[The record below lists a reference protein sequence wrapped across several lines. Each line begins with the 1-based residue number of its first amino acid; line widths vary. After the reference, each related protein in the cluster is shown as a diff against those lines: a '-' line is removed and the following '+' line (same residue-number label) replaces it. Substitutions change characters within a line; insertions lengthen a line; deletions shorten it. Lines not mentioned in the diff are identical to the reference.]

1 MQVKLKDIVSNGN
14 VRIGNKNKQQSYQNL
29 KDNIAA
35 IGLLQPLTVMRE
47 KDKYVLVD
55 GHQRFSILNELE
67 EESVP
72 VHIIENLN
80 SGMKVAQLSA
90 NSHRIEMSLFE
101 EVKVFDTLIKENNTL
116 AEISDRFGH
125 SRSYV
130 SSRIMLNNLHPK
142 LKKQKIFEMVPMKT
156 LLGIAAYD
164 KSIQAKAIEGF
175 GNIKESWD
183 IDQILRK
190 CESSHLDIEEVKAL
204 FTDEELR
211 EYLKQYRKTNK
222 TSLSIFDEML
232 DESIVTNTD
241 FFLYAFSSKY
251 PDVVDSLLELQITDE
266 YEMDWDLREDK
277 RIPDLV
283 SLDFNNFTSWNN
295 DLVRPVFL
303 KHKLKKGK
311 SELDTVPEEKP
322 RFRLVDKKVA
332 RAVMNDFFNHVIS
345 ALPLD
350 PKTLEW
356 TLKTVAGSESLP
368 STSSY
373 ANETYSLK
381 NAVTEDYSLEDTGR
395 NILVSWMQK
404 SLPNASVSQID
415 KLLKTH
421 GVDPFRTWFLN
432 RYKENE
438 IFRSDI
444 MSCFTLTLL
453 KEVTDQTG
461 KKSDLVDAVLNDK
474 KKGPIF
480 QFKDL
485 LKDSWT
491 KTPVHFFMDPEYFME
506 YQRNI
511 K

>member
-1 MQVKLKDIVSNGN
+1 MQVKLNDIVSNGN
-14 VRIGNKNKQQSYQNL
+14 IRIGNKQKQQSYQNL

-35 IGLLQPLTVMRE
+35 IGLLQPLTVMRD
-47 KDKYVLVD
+47 KDKYILVD

-72 VHIIENLN
+72 VHVIDNLN
-80 SGMKVAQLSA
+80 GELKIAQLSA
-90 NSHRIEMSLFE
+90 NSHRIEMNLFE
-101 EVKVFDTLIKENNTL
+101 EVKVFGTLIKENKTL
-116 AEISDRFGH
+116 SDISVRFGH

-156 LLGIAAYD
+156 LIGIAAYD
-164 KSIQAKAIEGF
+164 KSIQQRAIDEF

-183 IDQILRK
+183 IEQILRK
-190 CESSHLDIEEVKAL
+190 CESSHLDIEEVKVL

-211 EYLKQYRKTNK
+211 EYLKHYRKTNK

-241 FFLYAFSSKY
+241 FFLYSFSSKY
-251 PDVVDSLLELQITDE
+251 PDVVDALLELQTMDE
-266 YEMDWDLREDK
+266 YEMDWDLREAK
-277 RIPDLV
+277 RISELV

-295 DLVRPVFL
+295 DLICPVFL
-303 KHKLKKGK
+303 KHKPKKNK
-311 SELDTVPEEKP
+311 VEMDTVPEEKP
-322 RFRLVDKKVA
+322 RYRLVDKKVA
-332 RAVMNDFFNHVIS
+332 RVVIDDFFNHVIAS
-345 ALPLD
+345 VPMD
-350 PKTLEW
+350 SKTLEW
-356 TLKTVAGSESLP
+356 TLKTVTGSESLP

-373 ANETYSLK
+373 NDSTYSLK
-381 NAVTEDYSLEDTGR
+381 NAVTDDFSLKETGR
-395 NILVSWMQK
+395 NILISYMQK
-404 SLPNASVSQID
+404 CLPNASVFQLD

-421 GVDPFRTWFLN
+421 GIDQFRIWFLN
-432 RYKENE
+432 RYKEDE
-438 IFRSDI
+438 IFRSEI

-453 KEVTDQTG
+453 KEITDQTG
-461 KKSDLVDAVLNDK
+461 KKSDLVDAVLNDR
-474 KKGPIF
+474 KKGEIF

-485 LKDSWT
+485 LKDDWI
-491 KTPVHFFMDPEYFME
+491 KTPVHSFIDPEYFME

>member
-1 MQVKLKDIVSNGN
+1 MQVKLNDIVSNGN
-14 VRIGNKNKQQSYQNL
+14 VRIGNKQKQQSYQNL
-29 KDNIAA
+29 KDNISA
-35 IGLLQPLTVMRE
+35 IGLLQPLTVMRDE
-47 KDKYVLVD
+47 DKYVLVD

-80 SGMKVAQLSA
+80 GGMKVAQLSA

-101 EVKVFDTLIKENNTL
+101 EVKVFGTLIKENKTL
-116 AEISDRFGH
+116 GEISDRFGH

-130 SSRIMLNNLHPK
+130 SSRIMLNNLHLK
-142 LKKQKIFEMVPMKT
+142 LKKQKIFEMVSMKT

-164 KSIQAKAIEGF
+164 KSIQAKAIDEF

-190 CESSHLDIEEVKAL
+190 CESSHLDIEEVKVL

-211 EYLKQYRKTNK
+211 EYLKQYRKSNK

-232 DESIVTNTD
+232 DESIVTNAD
-241 FFLYAFSSKY
+241 FFLYSFSSKY
-251 PDVVDSLLELQITDE
+251 PEVVDSLNELQIIDE
-266 YEMDWDLREDK
+266 YEMDWDLREGK
-277 RIPDLV
+277 TIPDLI

-295 DLVRPVFL
+295 DLIRPVFL
-303 KHKLKKGK
+303 KHKPKKEK
-311 SELDTVPEEKP
+311 SELDIVPDEKP

-332 RAVMNDFFNHVIS
+332 RVLIHDFFNHVIAS
-345 ALPLD
+345 IPMD
-350 PKTLEW
+350 SKSFDW
-356 TLKTVAGSESLP
+356 TLKTIAESESLP

-373 ANETYSLK
+373 NDSTYSLK
-381 NAVTEDYSLEDTGR
+381 NAVTDDFSLKETGK
-395 NILVSWMQK
+395 NILISWMQK
-404 SLPNASVSQID
+404 CLPNASVFQMD

-421 GVDPFRTWFLN
+421 GIDQFRTWFLN
-432 RYKENE
+432 RYKEDE
-438 IFRSDI
+438 AFRSDI

-453 KEVTDQTG
+453 KELTDQTG
-461 KKSDLVDAVLNDK
+461 KKSDLVSAVLTNRE
-474 KKGPIF
+474 KGSIF

-485 LKDSWT
+485 LKDEWT
-491 KTPVHFFMDPEYFME
+491 KTPVHFFMDPDYFME